1 MRKIFFVCYLYARSF
16 RQSGVEYEDESPL
29 SFVAE
34 KFHYKNSRFFKITIE
49 NIFSVL
55 LLRSSNCMARSFA
68 IFLICLRLRL
78 ASVILWESR
87 TFSAKEM

>member
-1 MRKIFFVCYLYARSF
+1 MRKVVFLCYLYVRSF
-16 RQSGVEYEDESPL
+16 RQSGIEYEDKSPL

-55 LLRSSNCMARSFA
+55 LLCSSNCIARSFA
-68 IFLICLRLRL
+68 VF
-78 ASVILWESR
+78 
-87 TFSAKEM
+87 F